1 MWRGQKKGVPVRG
14 PYIKGGYSILGST
27 LGSPYLLKLP
37 CVCVCFLE
45 SGRQYGGPR
54 SDRTHK
60 PCLLSL
66 GRQQRLELKI
76 KGYGPVGC
84 RVRV

>member
-1 MWRGQKKGVPVRG
+1 MEGLPKIGIPVWG

-27 LGSPYLLKLP
+27 LGSPCLLKLP
-37 CVCVCFLE
+37 GVCVFLE

-60 PCLLSL
+60 SCLLSP

-76 KGYGPVGC
+76 KGYGPVGF